1 MNSLHLPCWDFY
13 LKKDSVQQITVWDLY
28 PVLEEILDPKELMS
42 SQSILLCHKK
52 VSHQN
57 EQSAPALLRFF
68 I

>member
-28 PVLEEILDPKELMS
+28 PVLEEIFDPKELMS

-52 VSHQN
+52 S
-57 EQSAPALLRFF
+57 
-68 I
+68 

>member
-42 SQSILLCHKK
+42 SQGVLLCRTIPLWRIDYIMYL
-52 VSHQN
+52 
-57 EQSAPALLRFF
+57 E
-68 I
+68 